1 MFFIEYDDGF
11 MGVDMFRIALCDDNR
26 SFLEYESVVIYDHLT
41 KKDVLSQCDTFIS
54 GEELLAKGILIKNY
68 DLFILDYDM
77 DGLTGFETARRIY
90 EIYPDAKIAFATNYY
105 DFTREGY
112 RYNAVRYL
120 VKQEKTFASELKECV
135 DLLFEKEP
143 KKTIVIELRDG
154 NKELNIDE
162 IVYIRSDKHYIR
174 FFIKDRDSTYFEWR
188 CSLDDIQAELPQYF
202 VRIHQRFII
211 NLKYVDN
218 IQRYELTIPKSDG
231 KPLKFPI
238 SRNRYDDVNE
248 KYCLMKGK
256 F

>member
-1 MFFIEYDDGF
+1 
-11 MGVDMFRIALCDDNR
+11 MFRIALCDDNL
-26 SFLEYESVVIYDHLT
+26 SFLEYESVIIRGYLT
-41 KKDVLSQCDTFIS
+41 EKEVACQCDAFIS
-54 GEELLAKGILIKNY
+54 GEELLAKGVIIKNY
-68 DLFILDYDM
+68 DLFILDYAM
-77 DGLTGFETARRIY
+77 DGLTGFETARKIY
-90 EIYPDAKIAFATNYY
+90 EIFPEAKIAFATNYY

-120 VKQEKTFASELKECV
+120 VKQEKTFESELKECI

-143 KKTIVIELRDG
+143 KKTIVMELRDG

-162 IVYIRSDKHYIR
+162 IVYIGSDKHYIR
-174 FFIKDRDSTYFEWR
+174 FFIKDRESKYYERR

-218 IQRYELTIPKSDG
+218 IQRYELTVPKSDG
-231 KPLKFPI
+231 KLQRFPI
-238 SRNRYDDVNE
+238 SRKRYDDVNE
-248 KYCLMKGK
+248 KYCLMKGI